1 MKEKRDRRKVGIK
14 EVKEGDNP
22 RKDESLGRKEVKK
35 DESLGMKVG

>member
-1 MKEKRDRRKVGIK
+1 MKEKRQGRKVGIK
-14 EVKEGDNP
+14 EVKGDNP